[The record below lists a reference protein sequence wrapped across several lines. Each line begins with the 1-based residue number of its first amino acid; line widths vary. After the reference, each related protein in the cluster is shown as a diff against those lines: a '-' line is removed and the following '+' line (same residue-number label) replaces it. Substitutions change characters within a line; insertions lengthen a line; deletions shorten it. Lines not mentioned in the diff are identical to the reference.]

1 MNLELEK
8 NNQIENNLNI
18 EKEQNNF
25 INTTL
30 WKTIDNGIDI
40 GLRYLLPDFIEN
52 QIIDLKNNLINYGLK
67 DGVSKSI
74 NSAIELGKSAVGIA
88 TGNFENVSQIESAI
102 KNGGIID
109 AVSMVIDSA
118 LNKAVKNGKVDRN
131 VAGLI
136 KNGKNSILNNV
147 EKNIESTLNKQVRTA
162 QNLDNHIKNWQQ
174 FYDKHDIKNMEKE
187 YKIIKTELKDL
198 VPIENTINN
207 ARKIEGIHE
216 LIKSKGYEFNLSEYE
231 VELMDKLSKD

>member
-8 NNQIENNLNI
+8 NNKIENNLNI

>member
-1 MNLELEK
+1 MNLEIENK
-8 NNQIENNLNI
+8 NQIENNLNI

-25 INTTL
+25 LNTTL

-52 QIIDLKNNLINYGLK
+52 QVIDLKNNLINYGLK
-67 DGVSKSI
+67 DGIKKSI
-74 NSAIELGKSAVGIA
+74 NEAINLGKSAIGIA

-102 KNGGIID
+102 KKGGIID
-109 AVSMVIDSA
+109 SVSMVIDSS
-118 LNKAVKNGKVDRN
+118 LNKAVKKGKVDEN

-147 EKNIESTLNKQVRTA
+147 EKNIESTLNKQISAA
-162 QNLDNHIKNWQQ
+162 QTIDNHIKNWQE
-174 FYDKHDIKNMEKE
+174 FYDKHDFNNMEKE

-216 LIKSKGYEFNLSEYE
+216 LLKNRENKFEISEDE
-231 VELMDKLSKD
+231 VELMEKLN

>member
-1 MNLELEK
+1 MNLEIENK
-8 NNQIENNLNI
+8 NQIENNLNI
-18 EKEQNNF
+18 VKEQNNF
-25 INTTL
+25 LNTTL

-67 DGVSKSI
+67 DGVKKSI
-74 NSAIELGKSAVGIA
+74 NEAINLGKSAIGIA

-102 KNGGIID
+102 KKGGIID
-109 AVSMVIDSA
+109 SVSMVIDSS
-118 LNKAVKNGKVDRN
+118 LNKAVKKGKVDKN

-147 EKNIESTLNKQVRTA
+147 EKNIESTLNKQIRAA
-162 QNLDNHIKNWQQ
+162 QNIDNHIKNWQE
-174 FYDKHDIKNMEKE
+174 FYNKHDFNNMEKE

-207 ARKIEGIHE
+207 ARIIEGIHE
-216 LIKSKGYEFNLSEYE
+216 LLKSRENKFEISEDE
-231 VELMDKLSKD
+231 VELMEKLN

>member
-1 MNLELEK
+1 MNIEIER

-18 EKEQNNF
+18 EEEQNNF
-25 INTTL
+25 LNTSL
-30 WKTIDNGIDI
+30 GKTINNGIDI

-67 DGVSKSI
+67 DGISKSI
-74 NSAIELGKSAVGIA
+74 NSAINLGKSAIGIA
-88 TGNFENVSQIESAI
+88 SGNFENVSQIESAI

-109 AVSMVIDSA
+109 SVSMVIDSA
-118 LNKAVKNGKVDRN
+118 LNKAVKKGKFDKN

-147 EKNIESTLNKQVRTA
+147 EKNIESTLNKQIRTA
-162 QNLDNHIKNWQQ
+162 QNIDNYIKNWQE
-174 FYDKHDIKNMEKE
+174 FYDKHDFKNMEKE

-198 VPIENTINN
+198 VPIENTINK

-216 LIKSKGYEFNLSEYE
+216 LIKSKGYNFNLSEYE
-231 VELMDKLSKD
+231 IELIDKLK

>member
-1 MNLELEK
+1 MNLEIEK
-8 NNQIENNLNI
+8 INKIDNNFNI

-25 INTTL
+25 LDSSL

-40 GLRYLLPDFIEN
+40 GLRYVLPDFIEN

-67 DGVSKSI
+67 DGIRKSI
-74 NSAIELGKSAVGIA
+74 KSAIDLGKSAIGIA

-109 AVSMVIDSA
+109 SVSMVIDSS
-118 LNKAVKNGKVDRN
+118 LNKAVKKGKIDKN
-131 VAGLI
+131 IAGLI
-136 KNGKNSILNNV
+136 RNGKNSILNNV
-147 EKNIESTLNKQVRTA
+147 EKNIEVTINKQIRIV
-162 QNLDNHIKNWQQ
+162 QNIDSHINAWQE
-174 FYDKHDIKNMEKE
+174 YYNKHDIKNMDKE
-187 YKIIKTELKDL
+187 YRIIKKELKDL

-216 LIKSKGYEFNLSEYE
+216 LIKSKGYNFNLSDYE
-231 VELMDKLSKD
+231 IELIDKLK

>member
-25 INTTL
+25 LNTTL

-67 DGVSKSI
+67 DGVKKSI
-74 NSAIELGKSAVGIA
+74 NEAIDLGKSAIGIA

-102 KNGGIID
+102 KKGGIID
-109 AVSMVIDSA
+109 SVSMVIDSS
-118 LNKAVKNGKVDRN
+118 LNKAVQSGKVDKN

-147 EKNIESTLNKQVRTA
+147 EKNIESTLDKQISA
-162 QNLDNHIKNWQQ
+162 AHNLDNHIKNWQE
-174 FYDKHDIKNMEKE
+174 FYDKHDFDSMEKE

-198 VPIENTINN
+198 IPIENTINN

-216 LIKSKGYEFNLSEYE
+216 LLKNRENKFEVSEGE
-231 VELMDKLSKD
+231 VELMEKLNM

>member
-8 NNQIENNLNI
+8 NNKIENNLNI

-74 NSAIELGKSAVGIA
+74 NSAIDLGKSVIGIA

-109 AVSMVIDSA
+109 SVSMVIDSA

-147 EKNIESTLNKQVRTA
+147 EKNIEATLNKQVRTA
-162 QNLDNHIKNWQQ
+162 QNLDNHIKNWQE

-216 LIKSKGYEFNLSEYE
+216 LIKSKRYDFNLSEYE
-231 VELMDKLSKD
+231 VELMDKLNKD